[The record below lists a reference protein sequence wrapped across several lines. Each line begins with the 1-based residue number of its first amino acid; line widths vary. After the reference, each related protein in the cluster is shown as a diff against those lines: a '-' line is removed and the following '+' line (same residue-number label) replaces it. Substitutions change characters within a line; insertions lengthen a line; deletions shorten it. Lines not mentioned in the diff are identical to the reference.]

1 MHYKTLQHSR
11 GTSGNYFAE
20 AKLLEQSKAFQVYLD
35 HRSLASLAVSQQVQA
50 VAFVQE
56 ILGSSL
62 DKRAPTAGQ
71 DHDRVSK
78 LDSGTVRVIEEMDG
92 NEEKYSVV
100 AVEVDNTAMYQVQSP
115 GSILAH
121 ILHLV
126 ARRHQSVPLL
136 QIAANRSDLK
146 NQAIY
151 PIPSCTSIF
160 HLRTQSG
167 LFPKIA
173 PTSDSSIVL

>member
-92 NEEKYSVV
+92 NEEMSSV
-100 AVEVDNTAMYQVQSP
+100 AVEEADSWGLCLVQTLSF
-115 GSILAH
+115 L
-121 ILHLV
+121 
-126 ARRHQSVPLL
+126 LL
-136 QIAANRSDLK
+136 QFDLL
-146 NQAIY
+146 
-151 PIPSCTSIF
+151 
-160 HLRTQSG
+160 H
-167 LFPKIA
+167 
-173 PTSDSSIVL
+173 